1 VLTRSDS
8 YNVVAPDSPNT
19 TLVKTPRS
27 IPYFDGMS
35 LRDLV
40 LEEKHGV
47 AVDAN
52 GDVLQW
58 GLGFFDPSSREI
70 QQGALDDVPLARRRE
85 KARANEL
92 QPRGELAG
100 RTLHPVKTLT
110 GKNIVRVVANDQKIY
125 ALAKNGDVYIFSSLQ
140 TLQSPGKPAGWSLNP
155 LKLFNLFA
163 GPTIDHER
171 MQTLAPLKSGETFT
185 SLEGGSSHIL
195 ALTSKGRTFAAP
207 IDDAGNAFG
216 QLGLSRVQ
224 LNSSP
229 DSDGKP
235 RRIETLLE
243 PRMLELDGPRDPH
256 PQRRLPAWAMPPGM
270 ESFGEPAVPVKRD
283 AAGRKQRPKDLVED
297 VLRPRYCTTLHEV
310 PALRGVEIAQ
320 IAAGSEH
327 SVARTPSGLVLGWG
341 RQTHGQTGL
350 SNALGMECVPIP
362 SEIVLSKCFPNTS
375 VDIRCTD
382 VKAAADNTFFTMSRR
397 EPGTVAGGKI
407 DVLAVGKGQWG
418 TLGNAMWSQ
427 VTSVPVK
434 VKTVSGL
441 IECESFTLLLREHS

>member
-1 VLTRSDS
+1 
-8 YNVVAPDSPNT
+8 
-19 TLVKTPRS
+19 
-27 IPYFDGMS
+27 
-35 LRDLV
+35 
-40 LEEKHGV
+40 
-47 AVDAN
+47 
-52 GDVLQW
+52 
-58 GLGFFDPSSREI
+58 
-70 QQGALDDVPLARRRE
+70 
-85 KARANEL
+85 
-92 QPRGELAG
+92 
-100 RTLHPVKTLT
+100 
-110 GKNIVRVVANDQKIY
+110 
-125 ALAKNGDVYIFSSLQ
+125 
-140 TLQSPGKPAGWSLNP
+140 
-155 LKLFNLFA
+155 
-163 GPTIDHER
+163 
-171 MQTLAPLKSGETFT
+171 
-185 SLEGGSSHIL
+185 
-195 ALTSKGRTFAAP
+195 
-207 IDDAGNAFG
+207 
-216 QLGLSRVQ
+216 
-224 LNSSP
+224 
-229 DSDGKP
+229 
-235 RRIETLLE
+235 
-243 PRMLELDGPRDPH
+243 
-256 PQRRLPAWAMPPGM
+256 M

-297 VLRPRYCTTLHEV
+297 ALRPRYCTTLHEV

-441 IECESFTLLLREHS
+441 IECESSRLLLREHS